1 MASKRNNV
9 REKDSR
15 DKTVDNTESVKE
27 EKPKQN
33 NSIQQLTEIITANV
47 VGILK
52 PEVDKKMEQVQNT
65 LVNELKDMRQLLPQ
79 PQTSDNGDESQ
90 IAPMPYTPNQPMN
103 PSMQQPTG
111 QQPTGQQPPMW
122 IQPILQLL
130 PQILKPTASGD
141 NEILKMFMQVTIRN
155 QMNRSAQND
164 WLMDVMLKKVAEN
177 MGVAIPDSVKNQS
190 NYLMGNIRK
199 MGTQAKEDTIHGNT

>member
-27 EKPKQN
+27 EKPNQDNAVK
-33 NSIQQLTEIITANV
+33 QLTEIITANV
-47 VGILK
+47 VKILK

-65 LVNELKDMRQLLPQ
+65 LINELKDMRQLLPQ

-90 IAPMPYTPNQPMN
+90 VSPMPYTPNQPIN
-103 PSMQQPTG
+103 PSM

-141 NEILKMFMQVTIRN
+141 NDIMKMFMQVT
-155 QMNRSAQND
+155 
-164 WLMDVMLKKVAEN
+164 KKSDE
-177 MGVAIPDSVKNQS
+177 
-190 NYLMGNIRK
+190 
-199 MGTQAKEDTIHGNT
+199 

>member
-47 VGILK
+47 VKILK

-65 LVNELKDMRQLLPQ
+65 LVNELQDMRALLPQ

-90 IAPMPYTPNQPMN
+90 ISPMPFIPNQPIN
-103 PSMQQPTG
+103 PNM

-130 PQILKPTASGD
+130 PQLLKPQGSGEA
-141 NEILKMFMQVTIRN
+141 EIMKMFMQVQVRN

-177 MGVAIPDSVKNQS
+177 MGVSIPDSVKNQS

-199 MGTQAKEDTIHGNT
+199 MGTEAKEDTIHGNT

>member
-27 EKPKQN
+27 EKPKQDN
-33 NSIQQLTEIITANV
+33 AVKQLTEIITANV

-52 PEVDKKMEQVQNT
+52 PEVDKKMDQVQNT

-90 IAPMPYTPNQPMN
+90 IAPMPYTPNQQCN
-103 PSMQQPTG
+103 NNNQQVSNRQCG
-111 QQPTGQQPPMW
+111 
-122 IQPILQLL
+122 
-130 PQILKPTASGD
+130 
-141 NEILKMFMQVTIRN
+141 FN
-155 QMNRSAQND
+155 QYY
-164 WLMDVMLKKVAEN
+164 
-177 MGVAIPDSVKNQS
+177 
-190 NYLMGNIRK
+190 NYYHK
-199 MGTQAKEDTIHGNT
+199 Y

>member
-9 REKDSR
+9 REKVSR

-27 EKPKQN
+27 EKPNQDNAVK
-33 NSIQQLTEIITANV
+33 QLTEIITANV
-47 VGILK
+47 VKILK

-65 LVNELKDMRQLLPQ
+65 LVNELQDMRALLPQ

-90 IAPMPYTPNQPMN
+90 ISPMPFIPNQPIN
-103 PSMQQPTG
+103 PNM

-130 PQILKPTASGD
+130 PQLLKPQGSGEA
-141 NEILKMFMQVTIRN
+141 EIMKMFMQVQVRN

-177 MGVAIPDSVKNQS
+177 MGVQIPEHVANQS

-199 MGTQAKEDTIHGNT
+199 MGDKPKEDTIHGNT

>member
-15 DKTVDNTESVKE
+15 DKAVDNTESVKE

-52 PEVDKKMEQVQNT
+52 PEVDKKMDQVQNT

-90 IAPMPYTPNQPMN
+90 IAPMPYTPNQPYD
-103 PSMQQPTG
+103 PSKM

-130 PQILKPTASGD
+130 PQILKPQASGD
-141 NEILKMFMQVTIRN
+141 SEILKMFMQVTIRN

-164 WLMDVMLKKVAEN
+164 WLMDVMMKKVAEN
-177 MGVAIPDSVKNQS
+177 MGVQIPEHVANQS

>member
-9 REKDSR
+9 REKVSR
-15 DKTVDNTESVKE
+15 DTPVDNTESVKE
-27 EKPKQN
+27 EKPKQDN
-33 NSIQQLTEIITANV
+33 AVKQLTEIITANV
-47 VGILK
+47 VKILK

-65 LVNELKDMRQLLPQ
+65 LVNELQDMRALLPQ

-90 IAPMPYTPNQPMN
+90 ISPMPFIPNQPIN
-103 PSMQQPTG
+103 PNM

-122 IQPILQLL
+122 IQPLLQLL
-130 PQILKPTASGD
+130 PQLLKPQGGGEA
-141 NEILKMFMQVTIRN
+141 EIMKMFMQVQVRN

-177 MGVAIPDSVKNQS
+177 MGVSIPDSVKNQS

-199 MGTQAKEDTIHGNT
+199 MGTDAKEDTIHGNT